1 MEKSTEQ
8 HIQPQLFETD
18 YMEGLSNQS
27 FLNEIDGVSPSE
39 HNLPPAFVQL
49 DRKSTRLNSSH

>member
-1 MEKSTEQ
+1 MEKSTKQ

-27 FLNEIDGVSPSE
+27 FLNETDDAGPSE
-39 HNLPPAFVQL
+39 HNLPPEFVQL
-49 DRKSTRLNSSH
+49 IMKEMITVQ

>member
-27 FLNEIDGVSPSE
+27 FLNETDDAGPGE
-39 HNLPPAFVQL
+39 HNLPPEFVQL
-49 DRKSTRLNSSH
+49 IMKEMLEVK